1 MFFRPGN
8 FTMSYL
14 DELNATQ
21 RKAVVHQTGPALII
35 AGPGSGKT
43 RVLTYRIAH
52 LLNTGIPPWQILTLT
67 FTNKAAKEMKE
78 RIAKVAGKNSTQI
91 WAGTFHSIFARIL
104 RAEASKIGYPS
115 DFSIYDSQDAK
126 SALTEIIKKNGLDP
140 KVYSAG
146 AVYSRISL
154 AKNNLVSP
162 EAYALDI
169 ERRKEDKQRK
179 MPYLHKIYEL
189 YVRKCMR
196 SGAMDFD
203 DLLYQM
209 HRLLDE
215 NPEGVLEKY
224 RERFR
229 YILVDEFQDTNQL
242 QYAIIHKLVVY
253 PGSERNICVVGDD
266 AQSIYAFR
274 GATIQNILDF
284 EKEFPDIAVF
294 KLEQNYRSTNYIVQ
308 AANDIIA
315 RNSKQIKKTI
325 FTDKGIGERI
335 RVLRAATDTNEAKQV
350 VDVLLEQKNRFRLG
364 NDDFAILYRTNA
376 QSRVFEEALKGQRIP
391 YKIYGGTSFYDRK
404 EVKDV
409 LGYLRVIVN
418 PKDEEGLK
426 RIINYPTRGI
436 GAKSI
441 LKLTTIAERENLSL
455 WTILQNV
462 QHAELP
468 KRTEN
473 SIKQFVGMIEL
484 FQAKMEQSSAYDLA
498 KYVVKMTGVVQD
510 IRKEKTIEAQNRVE
524 NVTELL
530 DGIKA
535 FVEDDE
541 VDEFNT
547 NIEDKSL
554 ASYLQNVVLLTDIDK
569 DEEEVKRVKLM
580 SVHSSKGLEFKSVFI
595 VGLEENLFPS
605 MMSLKA
611 KNVRAAVDEE
621 RRLFYVAVTR
631 AEQLLTLSYASSRYR
646 FGNMVYNNS
655 SRFLE
660 EISPEYLDLSTA
672 TKRAKV
678 STFPSKRKGANR
690 FKPMSKT
697 NNKQAERMANF
708 KASPV
713 SDIVP
718 GVKILHERFGTG
730 QVKNVDGGASTRV
743 ATIVFEEGVGEKR
756 IMLKFARIQ
765 VLS

>member
-1 MFFRPGN
+1 
-8 FTMSYL
+8 MSYL
-14 DELNATQ
+14 DELNEVQ
-21 RKAVVHQTGPALII
+21 RNAVTHIDGPVLVI

-52 LLNTGIPPWQILTLT
+52 LIESGIPPWQILTLT

-78 RIAKVAGKNSTQI
+78 RIVGVAGNNANQI

-104 RAEASKIGYPS
+104 RSEATKIGFPS

-126 SALTEIIKKNGLDP
+126 SAIAEIVKKRGLDG
-140 KVYSAG
+140 KVYNSS

-154 AKNNLVSP
+154 AKNNLISP
-162 EAYALDI
+162 EAYAKDNDRI
-169 ERRKEDKQRK
+169 MDDKKQK
-179 MPYLHKIYEL
+179 MPWIHKIYEL
-189 YVRKCMR
+189 YVKKCKR

-209 HRLLDE
+209 YHLLDQ
-215 NPEGVLEKY
+215 NPDNVLEKY
-224 RERFR
+224 RDRFK
-229 YILVDEFQDTNQL
+229 YLLVDEFQDTNQL
-242 QYAIIHKLVVY
+242 QYAIIQKLVSY
-253 PGSERNICVVGDD
+253 PGSSQNICVVGDD

-284 EKEFPDIAVF
+284 EQAFPNIVVY

-325 FTDKGIGERI
+325 FTDKGEGDPI
-335 RVLRAATDTNEAKQV
+335 RVIRAMTDNEEAKQV
-350 VDVLLEQKNRFRLG
+350 ADLIVEQKNREHLT

-376 QSRVFEEALKGQRIP
+376 QSRVFEEALKARRIP

-409 LGYLRVIVN
+409 LGYLRVITN
-418 PKDEEGLK
+418 PNDEEALK
-426 RIINYPTRGI
+426 RIINYPKRAI
-436 GAKSI
+436 GNTSVA
-441 LKLTTIAERENLSL
+441 KLTTIAEQENLAL
-455 WTILQNV
+455 WTILKNV
-462 QHAELP
+462 HHAGLAS
-468 KRTEN
+468 RTT
-473 SIKQFVGMIEL
+473 SAIQKFVGMIEL
-484 FQAKMEQSSAYDLA
+484 FQSRIEEMSAYELS
-498 KYVVKMTGVVQD
+498 KYVVKMTGILTD

-530 DGIKA
+530 DGIKG

-541 VDEFNT
+541 VDEFQT
-547 NIEDKSL
+547 NVEDKSL
-554 ASYLQNVVLLTDIDK
+554 ASYLQNVVLLTDLDK
-569 DEEEVKRVKLM
+569 DAEEVKRVKLM
-580 SVHSSKGLEFKSVFI
+580 SVHSSKGLEYPSIFI

-605 MMSLKA
+605 MMALKSKNA
-611 KNVRAAVDEE
+611 KAAIDEE

-631 AEQLLTLSYASSRYR
+631 AEKILTLSYASSRYR

-660 EISPEYLDLSTA
+660 EISPKYLDLSTA
-672 TKRAKV
+672 TARAKISKGV
-678 STFPSKRKGANR
+678 KRPMQRYAQRNKPS
-690 FKPMSKT
+690 M
-697 NNKQAERMANF
+697 QAAQMANF
-708 KASPV
+708 KPSPI

-718 GVKILHERFGTG
+718 GVKILHERFGSG
-730 QVKNVDGGASTRV
+730 KIVAVDGNGRSKV
-743 ATIVFEEGVGEKR
+743 ATIFFEQGVGEKR
-756 IMLKFARIQ
+756 IMLKFAKIQ
-765 VLS
+765 VLG

>member
-1 MFFRPGN
+1 
-8 FTMSYL
+8 MSYL
-14 DELNATQ
+14 DELNETQ
-21 RKAVVHQTGPALII
+21 RQAVTHITGPALII

-43 RVLTYRIAH
+43 RVLTFRIAH
-52 LLNTGIPPWQILTLT
+52 LIESGIPPWEILTLT

-78 RIAKVAGKNSTQI
+78 RITKVAGANANQI
-91 WAGTFHSIFARIL
+91 WAGTFHSVFARIL
-104 RAEASKIGYPS
+104 RSEASKIGFPS

-126 SALTEIIKKNGLDP
+126 SAITEIVKKRGLDS
-140 KVYSAG
+140 KVYNAS

-154 AKNNLVSP
+154 AKNNVVSP
-162 EAYALDI
+162 EDYALDV
-169 ERRKEDKQRK
+169 ERIKEDKQRK
-179 MPYLHKIYEL
+179 MPYIYKIYEL
-189 YVRKCMR
+189 YVKKCMR

-209 HRLLDE
+209 YRLLDE
-215 NPEGVLEKY
+215 NPENVLEKY
-224 RERFR
+224 QKRFK

-242 QYAIIHKLVVY
+242 QYSIIQKLITY
-253 PGSERNICVVGDD
+253 PGSTHNICVVGDD

-284 EKEFPDIAVF
+284 EKEFSDITIF
-294 KLEQNYRSTNYIVQ
+294 KLEQNYRSTNFIVQ
-308 AANDIIA
+308 AANDIIS

-325 FTDKGIGERI
+325 FTAKDGGEPI
-335 RVLRAATDTNEAKQV
+335 RVIRAMTDNEEARKV
-350 VDVLLEQKNRFRLG
+350 VDMIVEQKNRYHIT
-364 NDDFAILYRTNA
+364 NDDVAILYRTNA
-376 QSRVFEEALKGQRIP
+376 QSRVFEEALKSHRIS

-426 RIINYPTRGI
+426 RVINYPTRGV
-436 GAKSI
+436 GGTSLA
-441 LKLTTIAERENLSL
+441 KLTTIAENENLSL

-462 QHAELP
+462 QHAGLP

-473 SIKQFVGMIEL
+473 SIKQFVGLIEM
-484 FQAKMEQSSAYDLA
+484 FQQRMAEVSAYELA
-498 KYVVKMTGVVQD
+498 KYVVKMSGIIKD
-510 IRKEKTIEAQNRVE
+510 IQKEKTLEAQSRVE

-530 DGIKA
+530 DGIKG
-535 FVEDDE
+535 FVEEDE

-580 SVHSSKGLEFKSVFI
+580 SVHSSKGLEYKSIFI

-605 MMSLKA
+605 MMSLRS
-611 KNVRAAVDEE
+611 KNARAAVDEE

-660 EISPEYLDLSTA
+660 EISPKYLDLSSTTA
-672 TKRAKV
+672 RAKV
-678 STFPSKRKGANR
+678 SQFPKKNINR
-690 FKPMSKT
+690 FSPMNKNS
-697 NNKQAERMANF
+697 NKQAQKMANF
-708 KASPV
+708 KASPM
-713 SDIVP
+713 SEIVA
-718 GVKILHERFGTG
+718 GAKILHERFGTG
-730 QVKNVDGGASTRV
+730 KIVAIDGKGASRV
-743 ATIVFEEGVGEKR
+743 ASIFFEEGVGEKR
-756 IMLKFARIQ
+756 IMLKFAKIQ
-765 VLS
+765 IVG

>member
-1 MFFRPGN
+1 
-8 FTMSYL
+8 MSYL
-14 DELNATQ
+14 DELNDTQ
-21 RKAVVHQTGPALII
+21 RQAVVHQTGPALII

-52 LLNTGIPPWQILTLT
+52 LLKTGIPPWQILTLT

-78 RIAKVAGKNSTQI
+78 RIAKVAGSSSNQI
-91 WAGTFHSIFARIL
+91 WAGTFHSVFARIL
-104 RAEASKIGYPS
+104 RSEASKIGYPS

-126 SALTEIIKKNGLDP
+126 SALTEIVKKNGLDP

-162 EAYALDI
+162 EAYAKDT
-169 ERRKEDKQRK
+169 ERIKEDKQRK
-179 MPYLHKIYEL
+179 TPYIYKIYEL

-215 NPEGVLEKY
+215 NPAGVLQKY
-224 RERFR
+224 RERFK

-242 QYAIIHKLVVY
+242 QYAIINKLISY
-253 PGSERNICVVGDD
+253 TGSERNICVVGDD

-284 EKEFPDIAVF
+284 EQAFADIKVF

-315 RNSKQIKKTI
+315 RNSRQIKKTI
-325 FTDKGIGERI
+325 FTDKGTGERI

-350 VDVLLEQKNRFRLG
+350 VDVLLEQKNRFRLS

-426 RIINYPTRGI
+426 RVINYPTRGI
-436 GAKSI
+436 GATSL

-468 KRTEN
+468 KRTQN
-473 SIKQFVGMIEL
+473 SIKQFVGMIEA
-484 FQAKMEQSSAYDLA
+484 FQQRMEQSSAYDLA
-498 KYVVKMTGVVQD
+498 KYVVKMTEVIKD
-510 IRKEKTIEAQNRVE
+510 IKKEKTKEAQNRVE

-541 VDEFNT
+541 IDEFNT

-605 MMSLKA
+605 MMSLKS
-611 KNVRAAVDEE
+611 KNARAAIDEE

-631 AEQLLTLSYASSRYR
+631 AEQLLSLSYASSRYR

-678 STFPSKRKGANR
+678 STIRQRKGIGR
-690 FKPMSKT
+690 FQPMSNG
-697 NNKQAERMANF
+697 NNKQAQRMANF
-708 KASPV
+708 KASPI

-718 GVKILHERFGTG
+718 GVKILHERFGSG
-730 QVKNVDGGASTRV
+730 EVVSIDGGASMRV
-743 ATIVFEEGVGEKR
+743 ATILFDDGVGEKR

-765 VLS
+765 VLA

>member
-1 MFFRPGN
+1 
-8 FTMSYL
+8 MSYL
-14 DELNATQ
+14 DELNDIQ
-21 RKAVVHQTGPALII
+21 RKAVTHQTGPALII

-52 LLNTGIPPWQILTLT
+52 LLNTGVPPWKILTLT

-78 RIAKVAGKNSTQI
+78 RISKVASGSSNQI

-104 RAEASKIGYPS
+104 RSEASKIGYPS
-115 DFSIYDSQDAK
+115 DFSIYDSQDSK
-126 SALTEIIKKNGLDP
+126 SAITEIVKKNGLDA

-162 EAYALDI
+162 MAYAKDV
-169 ERRKEDKQRK
+169 ERIKEDKQRK
-179 MPYLHKIYEL
+179 MPYLYKIYEL

-209 HRLLDE
+209 HRLLEE

-224 RERFR
+224 RDRFK

-242 QYAIIHKLVVY
+242 QYSIINKLVSY
-253 PGSERNICVVGDD
+253 PGSERNVCVVGDD

-284 EKEFPDIAVF
+284 EKQFPDITVF

-308 AANDIIA
+308 AANDIISK
-315 RNSKQIKKTI
+315 NSRQIKKTI
-325 FTDKGIGERI
+325 FTDKGTGERI
-335 RVLRAATDTNEAKQV
+335 RVIRAATDSNEARQV
-350 VDVLLEQKNRFRLG
+350 VDIIMEQKNRFHLG

-376 QSRVFEEALKGQRIP
+376 QSRVFEESLKGQRIP

-426 RIINYPTRGI
+426 RVINYPTRGI
-436 GAKSI
+436 GATSM

-484 FQAKMEQSSAYDLA
+484 FQSKMEQSSAYDLA
-498 KYVVKMTGVVQD
+498 KYVVKMTEIVKD

-530 DGIKA
+530 DGIKG

-580 SVHSSKGLEFKSVFI
+580 SVHSSKGLEFKSIFI

-605 MMSLKA
+605 MMSLKS
-611 KNVRAAVDEE
+611 KNPRAAVDEE

-678 STFPSKRKGANR
+678 STFPKRKGANR
-690 FKPMSKT
+690 FQPMSKS

-718 GVKILHERFGTG
+718 GAKILHERFGAG
-730 QVKNVDGGASTRV
+730 QVVSLDGGASTRV
-743 ATIVFEEGVGEKR
+743 ATIFFDDGVGEKR

-765 VLS
+765 VLA

>member
-1 MFFRPGN
+1 
-8 FTMSYL
+8 MSYL
-14 DELNATQ
+14 DELNDVQ
-21 RKAVVHQTGPALII
+21 RKAVMHITGPALII

-52 LLNTGIPPWQILTLT
+52 LLDAGIPPWEILTLT

-78 RIAKVAGKNSTQI
+78 RIGKVAGNAANNI

-104 RAEASKIGYPS
+104 RAEAPKIGYPS
-115 DFSIYDSQDAK
+115 DFSIYDSQDTK
-126 SALTEIIKKNGLDP
+126 SAISEIVKKRGLDP
-140 KVYSAG
+140 KVYNASAI
-146 AVYSRISL
+146 YSRISL

-162 EAYALDI
+162 EAYAKDN
-169 ERRKEDKQRK
+169 ERLREDKQRK
-179 MPYLHKIYEL
+179 MPYLYKIYEL
-189 YVRKCMR
+189 YMRKCMR

-215 NPEGVLEKY
+215 NPEQVLEKY
-224 RERFR
+224 QQRFK

-242 QYAIIHKLVVY
+242 QYAIIRKLITY
-253 PGSERNICVVGDD
+253 PGSTKNICVVGDD

-284 EKEFPDIAVF
+284 EKEFPDITVF

-325 FTDKGIGERI
+325 FTSKESGEPI
-335 RVLRAATDTNEAKQV
+335 RVLRAVTDTEEARQV
-350 VDVLLEQKNRFRLG
+350 VDMIVEQKNRYHIS
-364 NDDFAILYRTNA
+364 NDDIAILYRTNA
-376 QSRVFEEALKGQRIP
+376 QSRVFEEALKGRRIP

-426 RIINYPTRGI
+426 RVINYPTRGI
-436 GAKSI
+436 GATSI

-455 WTILQNV
+455 WTILENV

-473 SIKQFVGMIEL
+473 SIKKFVEL
-484 FQAKMEQSSAYDLA
+484 IKMFQAKMAQVSAYDLA
-498 KYVVKMTGVVQD
+498 KYVVKSVGILKD
-510 IRKEKTIEAQNRVE
+510 IQKEKTIEAQNRVE

-530 DGIKA
+530 DGIKS

-541 VDEFNT
+541 IDEFNT

-569 DEEEVKRVKLM
+569 DQEEVKRVKLM
-580 SVHSSKGLEFKSVFI
+580 SVHSSKGLEFPSIFI

-605 MMSLKA
+605 MMSLKST
-611 KNVRAAVDEE
+611 NMRAAVDEE

-631 AEQLLTLSYASSRYR
+631 AERFLTLSYASSRYR

-660 EISPEYLDLSTA
+660 EISPKYLDLSQA
-672 TKRAKV
+672 SPRAKV
-678 STFPSKRKGANR
+678 SQFPKKNLQRFSRMSGNR
-690 FKPMSKT
+690 NV
-697 NNKQAERMANF
+697 NNKQAIKMADF
-708 KASPV
+708 KASPI
-713 SDIVP
+713 SQIVA
-718 GVKILHERFGTG
+718 GAQILHQRFGNGKVVAIDG
-730 QVKNVDGGASTRV
+730 QGSGRV
-743 ATIVFEEGVGEKR
+743 ATIFFEDGVGEKR
-756 IMLKFARIQ
+756 IMLKFAKLQ

>member
-1 MFFRPGN
+1 
-8 FTMSYL
+8 MSYL
-14 DELNATQ
+14 DELNDIQ

-52 LLNTGIPPWQILTLT
+52 LLKTGVPPWQILTLT

-78 RIAKVAGKNSTQI
+78 RIAKVAGSSSNQI

-104 RAEASKIGYPS
+104 RSEAGKIGYPS

-126 SALTEIIKKNGLDP
+126 SAITEIIKKNGLDP
-140 KVYSAG
+140 KLYSAG

-162 EAYALDI
+162 EAYAKDADRI
-169 ERRKEDKQRK
+169 KEDKQRK
-179 MPYLHKIYEL
+179 TPYIYKIYEL

-224 RERFR
+224 RERFK
-229 YILVDEFQDTNQL
+229 YVLVDEFQDTNQL
-242 QYAIIHKLVVY
+242 QYAIISKLVHY

-284 EKEFPDIAVF
+284 EKAFPDITVF
-294 KLEQNYRSTNYIVQ
+294 KLEQNYRSTSYIVQ

-315 RNSKQIKKTI
+315 KNSRQIKKTI
-325 FTDKGIGERI
+325 FTDKGTGERI
-335 RVLRAATDTNEAKQV
+335 RVLRAATDTDEAKQV
-350 VDVLLEQKNRFRLG
+350 VDVLLEQKNRFRLS

-426 RIINYPTRGI
+426 RVINYPTRGI
-436 GAKSI
+436 GATSL

-455 WTILQNV
+455 WTILQNI

-473 SIKQFVGMIEL
+473 SIKQFVGMIEM
-484 FQAKMEQSSAYDLA
+484 FQQKMEQSSAYDLA
-498 KYVVKMTGVVQD
+498 KYVVKMTEIIKD
-510 IRKEKTIEAQNRVE
+510 IKKEKTKEAQNRVE

-541 VDEFNT
+541 IDEFNT

-605 MMSLKA
+605 MMSLKSQNA
-611 KNVRAAVDEE
+611 RAAIDEE

-631 AEQLLTLSYASSRYR
+631 AEQLLSLSYASSRYR

-678 STFPSKRKGANR
+678 STIHPRKGIGR
-690 FKPMSKT
+690 FQQMSKS
-697 NNKQAERMANF
+697 NNKQAQRMANF
-708 KASPV
+708 KASPI

-718 GVKILHERFGTG
+718 GVKILHERFGSG
-730 QVKNVDGGASTRV
+730 EVVSIDGGASTRV
-743 ATIVFEEGVGEKR
+743 ATILFDDGVGEKR

-765 VLS
+765 VLA

>member
-1 MFFRPGN
+1 MG
-8 FTMSYL
+8 YL
-14 DELNATQ
+14 EELNDIQ
-21 RKAVVHQTGPALII
+21 RQAVTHITGPALII

-43 RVLTYRIAH
+43 RVLTFRIAH
-52 LLNTGIPPWQILTLT
+52 LIESGIPPWEILTLT

-78 RIAKVAGKNSTQI
+78 RIAKVAGNNANNI

-104 RAEASKIGYPS
+104 RSEASKIGYPS
-115 DFSIYDSQDAK
+115 DFSIYDSQDSK
-126 SALTEIIKKNGLDP
+126 SAITEIVKKNGLDA
-140 KVYSAG
+140 KVYNASA
-146 AVYSRISL
+146 VFSRISL
-154 AKNNLVSP
+154 AKNNLISP
-162 EAYALDI
+162 EAYAKDI
-169 ERRKEDKQRK
+169 DRIKEDKQRK
-179 MPYLHKIYEL
+179 MPYIYKIYEL
-189 YVRKCMR
+189 YARKCMR

-215 NPEGVLEKY
+215 NPENVLEKY
-224 RERFR
+224 RKRFK
-229 YILVDEFQDTNQL
+229 YVLVDEFQDTNQL
-242 QYAIIHKLVVY
+242 QYSIIQKLVSY
-253 PGSERNICVVGDD
+253 QGSTENICVVGDD

-274 GATIQNILDF
+274 GATIQNILNF
-284 EKEFPDIAVF
+284 EKDFPDITVF
-294 KLEQNYRSTNYIVQ
+294 KLEQNYRSTNFIVQ

-325 FTDKGIGERI
+325 FTSKEGGDPI
-335 RVLRAATDTNEAKQV
+335 RVLRAITDTEEARQV
-350 VDVLLEQKNRFRLG
+350 VSMIVEHKNRYHLT

-376 QSRVFEEALKGQRIP
+376 QSRVFEEALKNKRIP

-426 RIINYPTRGI
+426 RVINYPTRGI
-436 GAKSI
+436 GATSI
-441 LKLTTIAERENLSL
+441 NKITNIAERENLSL
-455 WTILQNV
+455 WTILQNI

-473 SIKQFVGMIEL
+473 SIKQFVGMIEM
-484 FQAKMEQSSAYDLA
+484 FQQRMETGSAYELA
-498 KYVVKMTGVVQD
+498 RFVVKSVGILED
-510 IRKEKTIEAQNRVE
+510 IRKEKTVEAQNRIE

-530 DGIKA
+530 DGIKS

-541 VDEFNT
+541 IDEYST

-554 ASYLQNVVLLTDIDK
+554 SSYLQNVVLLTDIDK
-569 DEEEVKRVKLM
+569 DQEEVKRVKLM
-580 SVHSSKGLEFKSVFI
+580 SVHSSKGLEFRSIFI

-611 KNVRAAVDEE
+611 KNMRAAVDEE

-655 SRFLE
+655 SRFIE
-660 EISPEYLDLSTA
+660 EISPKYLDLSTA
-672 TKRAKV
+672 TARAKV
-678 STFPSKRKGANR
+678 SKSSNTNMRRFNRMGGKPSTQGKK
-690 FKPMSKT
+690 
-697 NNKQAERMANF
+697 MANF
-708 KASPV
+708 KPSPISQAV
-713 SDIVP
+713 A
-718 GVKILHERFGTG
+718 GAKILHERFGNG
-730 QVKNVDGGASTRV
+730 KIISIDGNGTNKV
-743 ATIVFEEGVGEKR
+743 ATIFFEDGVGEKR
-756 IMLKFARIQ
+756 IMLKFAKIQ
-765 VLS
+765 VLG

>member
-1 MFFRPGN
+1 
-8 FTMSYL
+8 MSYL
-14 DELNATQ
+14 NELNDIQ
-21 RKAVVHQTGPALII
+21 RQAVTHQTGPALII

-43 RVLTYRIAH
+43 RVLTFRIAH
-52 LLNTGIPPWQILTLT
+52 LIATGIPPWQILTLT
-67 FTNKAAKEMKE
+67 FTNKAAREMKE
-78 RIAKVAGKNSTQI
+78 RISKVAGANANDI

-104 RAEASKIGYPS
+104 RAEATKIGYPS
-115 DFSIYDSQDAK
+115 DFSIYDSQDSK
-126 SALTEIIKKNGLDP
+126 SAITEIVKKNGLDA
-140 KVYSAG
+140 KVYNASAIH
-146 AVYSRISL
+146 SRISL

-162 EAYALDI
+162 EDYAKDI
-169 ERRKEDKQRK
+169 NRLKEDKQRK
-179 MPYLHKIYEL
+179 MPYIYKIYEL

-215 NPEGVLEKY
+215 NPENILEKY
-224 RERFR
+224 QKRFK

-242 QYAIIHKLVVY
+242 QYSIIQKLITY
-253 PGSERNICVVGDD
+253 PGSTKNICVVGDD

-284 EKEFPDIAVF
+284 EKEFPDITVF

-325 FTDKGIGERI
+325 FTAKDGGELI
-335 RVLRAATDTNEAKQV
+335 RVVRAITDTEEAKQV
-350 VDVLLEQKNRFRLG
+350 VSMLIEQKNRHRLT

-376 QSRVFEEALKGQRIP
+376 QSRVFEEALKNKRIP

-436 GAKSI
+436 GATSI
-441 LKLTTIAERENLSL
+441 NKITTIAERENLSL
-455 WTILQNV
+455 WTILQNI

-468 KRTEN
+468 KRTAN
-473 SIKQFVGMIEL
+473 SIRQFVQMIEM
-484 FQAKMEQSSAYDLA
+484 FQQRMEQTSAYELA
-498 KYVVKMTGVVQD
+498 KYVVKQVGIMND
-510 IRKEKTIEAQNRVE
+510 LRKEKTVEAQNRVE

-530 DGIKA
+530 DGIKS
-535 FVEDDE
+535 FVEEDE
-541 VDEFNT
+541 VDEYNT

-569 DEEEVKRVKLM
+569 DKEEVKRVKLM
-580 SVHSSKGLEFKSVFI
+580 SVHSSKGLEFKSIFI

-611 KNVRAAVDEE
+611 QNARAAVDEE

-660 EISPEYLDLSTA
+660 EISPKYLDLSTA
-672 TKRAKV
+672 TVRAKV
-678 STFPSKRKGANR
+678 SQSPSSRNMKRFNR
-690 FKPMSKT
+690 VTRPNNRQGQKMENFKPSPLSKVV
-697 NNKQAERMANF
+697 AGA
-708 KASPV
+708 
-713 SDIVP
+713 
-718 GVKILHERFGTG
+718 KILHERFGNG
-730 QVKNVDGGASTRV
+730 KIIAIDGNGSNKV
-743 ATIVFEEGVGEKR
+743 ATIFFEDGVGEKR
-756 IMLKFARIQ
+756 IMLKFAKIQ
-765 VLS
+765 VMD